1 MRNLTFVG
9 VLLAVLAANLLAADE
24 VTTSNLKLQVMTSES
39 NKPVPNA
46 HVIVRFVQ
54 EKFLK
59 DKRSSWETK
68 TNRKGFVVLH
78 KVPHGCHTGPGH
90 CAGLS
95 NLRKRARDQQAER
108 GINHPSESPAEPALR
123 LLKTPASP
131 KTATYSFFSRILS
144 LHCAGHIGWGKV
156 PLILRI
162 YFSAPQLLLTHS
174 TLAT

>member
-24 VTTSNLKLQVMTSES
+24 VTTSRLKLQVMTSES

-68 TNRKGFVVLH
+68 TNRKGFVVLD
-78 KVPHGCHTGPGH
+78 KVPHG
-90 CAGLS
+90 S
-95 NLRKRARDQQAER
+95 IQVQVIARGYQTYGNEHE
-108 GINHPSESPAEPALR
+108 ISKPNEELTI
-123 LLKTPASP
+123 LLNPPQSQ
-131 KTATYSFFSRILS
+131 
-144 LHCAGHIGWGKV
+144 H
-156 PLILRI
+156 
-162 YFSAPQLLLTHS
+162 SAY
-174 TLAT
+174 